1 LNEKPFSPAC
11 ERNRQP
17 ILAVI
22 QPLLAAR
29 GVRRVLEIGSGTGQH
44 AVYFARAMPDLT
56 WVTSDRTANHGGI
69 RAWVE
74 EAAINNVEGPLTLDV
89 LDGFPDIDPLPQAV
103 FSANTAHIMSWQGV
117 QAMFAGI
124 GDLLEVGG
132 LFLLYGPFNRN
143 GEYTGEGNR
152 VFDASLRARDA
163 QMGIRDLEALQRV
176 GAEHALRCRHVHPM
190 PADNFLLEWER
201 V

>member
-1 LNEKPFSPAC
+1 MNDKPFSPAC
-11 ERNRQP
+11 ERNREP

-22 QPLLAAR
+22 RPLLAAR

-44 AVYFARAMPDLT
+44 AVYFADAMPALT
-56 WVTSDRTANHGGI
+56 WVTSDRGAYQSGI
-69 RAWVE
+69 RAWID
-74 EAAINNVEGPLTLDV
+74 EAATDNIEGPLTLDV
-89 LDGFPDIDPLPQAV
+89 LDGFPAVDPLPQAI

-117 QAMFAGI
+117 KAMFAG
-124 GDLLEVGG
+124 VGG
-132 LFLLYGPFNRN
+132 LLDVGGMFLLYGPFNRN

-152 VFDASLRARDA
+152 VFDASLRARNP
-163 QMGIRDLEALQRV
+163 QMGIRDLEALEQL

-201 V
+201 E